1 MMNYNKD
8 RDALSGMVWR
18 AVADA
23 VCEQV
28 HIPVLNIV
36 KDSSN
41 HKKNRIGNQISDQI
55 QDTLRAGVA
64 RNIWSELIPKLGKL
78 DEKEN

>member
-1 MMNYNKD
+1 MNYNKD

-23 VCEQV
+23 VLEQV
-28 HIPVLNIV
+28 HIQVLNIV
-36 KDSSN
+36 KDSAN
-41 HKKNRIGNQISDQI
+41 PNTTRIGNQISDQI

-64 RNIWSELIPKLGKL
+64 RNIWRELIPKIGKL
-78 DEKEN
+78 SEKEN